1 VVEAATA
8 PAPPAPPAKAAAQT
22 TTSKAATLTIAA
34 QRAKLLVPGG
44 TIYVRRAGS
53 VLRAAQKTSGAP
65 LAKLAKGAAVIV
77 VAAEGPW
84 TQVKSGDAT
93 GWMRTSVL
101 GPKP

>member
-1 VVEAATA
+1 MHF
-8 PAPPAPPAKAAAQT
+8 AKAAAQS

-34 QRAKLLVPGG
+34 QWTKLLVLGG
-44 TIYVRRAGS
+44 TIYLRRARS
-53 VLRAAQKTSGAP
+53 VLRATQKTSGAP
-65 LAKLAKGAAVIV
+65 LAKLAKDTSVTM

-93 GWMRTSVL
+93 GWMRTSAL